1 MKGYPYWKVGLGFI
15 LCPGIAGVIATLV
28 GTYYQIIDPKISWLG
43 VLVFFSGSLPVIVFF
58 TIVINIPPAFII
70 SMVLLFFRPFRSLM
84 SLLFISIFGGFLA
97 FFWGQYISPAND
109 GLGYWEAISENW
121 LTTPFAS
128 AFVLGAISSLV
139 MAFWV
144 LPKRSEVSDRK
155 Q

>member
-1 MKGYPYWKVGLGFI
+1 
-15 LCPGIAGVIATLV
+15 
-28 GTYYQIIDPKISWLG
+28 
-43 VLVFFSGSLPVIVFF
+43 
-58 TIVINIPPAFII
+58 
-70 SMVLLFFRPFRSLM
+70 M
-84 SLLFISIFGGFLA
+84 SLLFISIFGGFLV

>member
-1 MKGYPYWKVGLGFI
+1 MAWGF
-15 LCPGIAGVIATLV
+15 G
-28 GTYYQIIDPKISWLG
+28 
-43 VLVFFSGSLPVIVFF
+43 FFSGSLPVIVFF